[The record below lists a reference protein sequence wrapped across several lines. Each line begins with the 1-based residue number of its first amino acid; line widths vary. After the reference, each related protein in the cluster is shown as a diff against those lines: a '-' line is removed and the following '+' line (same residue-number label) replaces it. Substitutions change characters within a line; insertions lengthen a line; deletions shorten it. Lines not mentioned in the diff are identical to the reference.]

1 MKHRSTLHHGIAL
14 ALSAALLAGCSI
26 EGPERLQ
33 LPSSFRLAPNDET
46 TSMFET
52 RVGKIAIARA
62 DGNIFVT
69 DQTGRDPVMVT
80 RDGDYT
86 LDRQDGSITE
96 LSYSLP
102 IWSPD
107 ATRLI
112 VLESVSQFPPTLTTV
127 IEGVEAS
134 LVRPNVGG
142 SVSQQFISGTA
153 RREVTETETID
164 VNGASRISIS
174 YGGRFRRTALYSV
187 VPDGKSA
194 MKELLNTTE
203 SFIEFADWS
212 PGGDQLGVLSRG
224 LEGRTLSVVN
234 ADSGS
239 AIDLVTGFNVSWSW
253 NPDNTTLVAQT
264 LLSRESPRSDV
275 AVYATDNG
283 EQLDSVISRAILAN
297 SSTRFSPDG
306 NFMVYSQA
314 DEDAKEFNLVIADRA
329 GKALR
334 KLTGFKGLVTY
345 AWSPAGAQLAF
356 VERGGGEELSGPLRV
371 IDVNSG
377 KITLMTANPTL
388 GFFWSPNG
396 QTIAAFGPIVQAS
409 LAPES
414 QALNLLPQR
423 AQAPM
428 LAQVIDVEK
437 AAGRPL
443 MYVELSEEFQRVLL
457 QSDVYSSIMTIWAPN
472 SRRLLIPIK
481 YTPAQGASSVNIII
495 ETESTG
501 SIFPRE
507 LGVGSMAS
515 WSPK

>member
-1 MKHRSTLHHGIAL
+1 MKYRSSLHRAIVL
-14 ALSAALLAGCSI
+14 ALTTALLAGCSLADAD
-26 EGPERLQ
+26 RLQ
-33 LPSSFRLAPNDET
+33 LPSSFRLAPGDET

-52 RVGKIAIARA
+52 RSGKIAIARA

-69 DQTGRDPVMVT
+69 DQTGQNPVMVT

-86 LDRQDGSITE
+86 VDRSDGSITE

-112 VLESVSQFPPTLTTV
+112 VLESVTQFPPTLTTV
-127 IEGVEAS
+127 IEGIDAS

-142 SVSQQFISGTA
+142 SVSQQFISGNA
-153 RREVTETETID
+153 RREVTETETIE
-164 VNGASRISIS
+164 VNGASRVTIN

-203 SFIEFADWS
+203 SVIEFADWS

-234 ADSGS
+234 ADSG
-239 AIDLVTGFNVSWSW
+239 AAQDLVTGFNISWSW

-275 AVYATDNG
+275 AVYAADNG
-283 EQLDSVISRAILAN
+283 EQLDSVVSRGIVAN

-314 DEDAKEFNLVIADRA
+314 DQQAKEFSLVIADRA
-329 GKALR
+329 GAPIR

-356 VERGGGEELSGPLRV
+356 VERGVSDERSGPLRML
-371 IDVNSG
+371 DVNSG
-377 KITLMTANPTL
+377 KTQLMTANPTL

-396 QTIAAFGPIVQAS
+396 KSIAAFGPVVQAS

-423 AQAPM
+423 SQAPI
-428 LAQVIDVEK
+428 LAQVIDVER
-437 AAGRPL
+437 ATGRPL

-457 QSDVYSSIMTIWAPN
+457 QSDVYASVMTIWAPN
-472 SRRLLIPIK
+472 SRRLLIPIR
-481 YTPAQGASSVNIII
+481 YTPATGASAVNLII